1 LTATC
6 PLPTH
11 AADDVPN
18 ASYDAASTPPTSRGP
33 EQRRQRPPTSLPAP
47 SRCAEPLSSIS
58 AGPSTARPSRSS
70 YRSRGGRKRI
80 ICRATASRVNVP
92 LIRHSQLRSE
102 AAQHGAALPRLLR
115 PPRQR
120 PALSSSRGGL
130 RRCPPPLAS
139 APAPVRR
146 GGVDRHETP
155 AKPGRAAA
163 GISSTPPARTVDT
176 EGNLCCSRLGTWAT
190 QLCAQWPD

>member
-58 AGPSTARPSRSS
+58 AGPSTATPSRSS

-102 AAQHGAALPRLLR
+102 AAQHGAALPRLLPAAPATTSSVLLQRRPPALPAAACVGSSTR
-115 PPRQR
+115 PPRRSR
-120 PALSSSRGGL
+120 PARNPSQARQSRSWNKQYATPARGRHRGQPLLFSSRHLCNPAL
-130 RRCPPPLAS
+130 RAV
-139 APAPVRR
+139 A
-146 GGVDRHETP
+146 
-155 AKPGRAAA
+155 
-163 GISSTPPARTVDT
+163 
-176 EGNLCCSRLGTWAT
+176 
-190 QLCAQWPD
+190 